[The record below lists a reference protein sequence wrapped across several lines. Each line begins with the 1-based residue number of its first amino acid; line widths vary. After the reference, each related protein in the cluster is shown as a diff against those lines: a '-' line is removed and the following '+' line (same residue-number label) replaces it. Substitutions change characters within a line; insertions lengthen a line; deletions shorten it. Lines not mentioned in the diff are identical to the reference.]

1 MQHIQVIHYANSKYY
16 CSECDMY
23 FDNGN
28 ELRMH
33 AFKYHTYKVGDGS
46 SSNNNKS
53 K

>member
-1 MQHIQVIHYANSKYY
+1 
-16 CSECDMY
+16 MY